1 MKCNRRILSL
11 LLAICLVA
19 ALIPAVSAAQD
30 VVPAE
35 YAQDDQIVN
44 YAGNDWIL
52 LDSNAKEIVLLLQ
65 TPEAPIAY
73 NASGLSNA
81 WAGSN
86 AKAWCDDFAAK
97 YGIAYE
103 VTFLSY
109 DEVITYWANN
119 SAANLKTENGWW
131 LRYTE
136 GLDVGGELFGIAVS
150 DAGFFGFPHVATNYS
165 ARPAVKIPVSDIAAM
180 VYEDSKYEIILI
192 DETASAGFAAD
203 MSFDATSKTVTV
215 SYENAAASSD
225 VYVIVT
231 DQLGKIVTSV
241 SQAADGAD
249 LQVALSDNLVG
260 RYTVRIFNAVGNVA
274 GPVVEKEFT
283 IADSLGNVTEWNI
296 NLGGDISANFNVVLS
311 NEIKA
316 DANAKIAVKINENT
330 TEVDI
335 ADLPKGTTT
344 DGVECVVVSVKL
356 HAPQMND
363 AITIQVI
370 DGNNNAGGEQAFSIR
385 QYAEAIIDG
394 NFDDSTKELV
404 KHMLNYGAKAQ
415 TYFDYNA
422 EDLANVN
429 VTDISF
435 VDVPA
440 VGDEH
445 KANVVGEIEGIKF
458 YGASLVLNSRTTLRF
473 YFELSDGKAISDYD
487 FGDLNVYGRMV
498 GDKKLYFVDV
508 TGIAPNELNEAKTV
522 SINGNP
528 FVSYN
533 PMAYIVRTYANNS
546 SNAALYELMHA
557 LYNYYVVAY
566 AYAY

>member
-1 MKCNRRILSL
+1 MKRNRRILSL

-30 VVPAE
+30 IVPAE
-35 YAQDDQIVN
+35 FAQDDQIVSF
-44 YAGNDWIL
+44 AGKDWIL
-52 LDSNAKEIVLLLQ
+52 LDSNANEIVLLLQ

-86 AKAWCDDFAAK
+86 AKAWCDEFAAE

-103 VTFLSY
+103 VTFLSHE
-109 DEVITYWANN
+109 EVVTYWTNN
-119 SAANLKTENGWW
+119 SADNLKTENGWW
-131 LRYTE
+131 LRYNAE
-136 GLDVGGELFGIAVS
+136 SVDSELFGIAVS
-150 DAGFFGFPHVATNYS
+150 DAGFVGFPHVATNYG
-165 ARPAVKIPVSDIAAM
+165 ARPAVKIPASDIAAL
-180 VYEDSKYEIILI
+180 VYEGSKYEVILI
-192 DETASAGFAAD
+192 EETASAGFAAD

-344 DGVECVVVSVKL
+344 DGDECVVVSVKL

-394 NFDDSTKELV
+394 DFNDSTKELV

-415 TYFDYNA
+415 TYFEYNA

-445 KANVVGEIEGIKF
+445 KANIVGEIEGIKF

-473 YFELSDGKAISDYD
+473 YFELSDGMAISDYD
-487 FGDLNVYGRMV
+487 FGEMNVYSRTV
-498 GDKKLYFVDV
+498 GDKKLYFVDIAD
-508 TGIAPNELNEAKTV
+508 IAPNELNEAKTV
-522 SINGNP
+522 SINGSP

-546 SNAALYELMHA
+546 SNVALYDLMHA
-557 LYNYYVVAY
+557 LYNFHIAAY
-566 AYAY
+566 AYAN

>member
-1 MKCNRRILSL
+1 MKRNRRILSL

-30 VVPAE
+30 IVPAE
-35 YAQDDQIVN
+35 FAQDDQIVSF
-44 YAGNDWIL
+44 AGKDWIL
-52 LDSNAKEIVLLLQ
+52 LDSNAEEIVLFLQ

-86 AKAWCDDFAAK
+86 AKAWCDEFAAE

-103 VTFLSY
+103 VTFLSHE
-109 DEVITYWANN
+109 EVVTYWTNN
-119 SAANLKTENGWW
+119 SADNLKTENGWW
-131 LRYTE
+131 LRYNAE
-136 GLDVGGELFGIAVS
+136 SVDSELFGIAVS
-150 DAGFFGFPHVATNYS
+150 DAGFVGFPHVATNYG
-165 ARPAVKIPVSDIAAM
+165 ARPAVKIPVSDIAAL
-180 VYEDSKYEIILI
+180 VYEGSKYEVILI
-192 DETASAGFAAD
+192 DETASAGFAAN

-370 DGNNNAGGEQAFSIR
+370 DGNNNAGGEQAFSIC

-394 NFDDSTKELV
+394 DFDDSTKELV

-415 TYFDYNA
+415 TYFEYNA

-429 VTDISF
+429 VTGLSF

-445 KANVVGEIEGIKF
+445 KANIVGEIEGIKF

-473 YFELSDGKAISDYD
+473 YFELSDGKAISDYN
-487 FGDLNVYGRMV
+487 FGELNVYSRTV
-498 GDKKLYFVDV
+498 GDKKLYFVDIAD
-508 TGIAPNELNEAKTV
+508 IAPNELNEAKTV
-522 SINGNP
+522 SINGSP

-546 SNAALYELMHA
+546 SNVALYDLMHA
-557 LYNYYVVAY
+557 LYNFHVAAY
-566 AYAY
+566 AYAN